1 MGSADMLMNF
11 TLRPNSTP
19 THPSAG
25 PGAMPEPMPTDPQE
39 N

>member
-25 PGAMPEPMPTDPQE
+25 AGRDARTHANRPLE